1 MTQDNKAIAT
11 STVEAIRAGSSTNL
25 CGGLLK
31 GLLYVYGNFYPILV
45 CPQWAWVA
53 SYGMLCN
60 C

>member
-31 GLLYVYGNFYPILV
+31 GLLHVYGSNTSVPSVGLGSLLRY
-45 CPQWAWVA
+45 A
-53 SYGMLCN
+53 M
-60 C
+60 